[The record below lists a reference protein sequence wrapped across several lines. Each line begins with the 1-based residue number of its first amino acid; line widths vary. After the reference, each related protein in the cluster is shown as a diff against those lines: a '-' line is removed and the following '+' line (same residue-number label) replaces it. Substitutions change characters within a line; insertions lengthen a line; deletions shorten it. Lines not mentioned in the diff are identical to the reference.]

1 MELFEVYF
9 HDEWR
14 TPSSYTREY
23 IASSAANTEQWL
35 LGHLD
40 DWYDNE
46 RDVEIYD
53 VVEQGL
59 NQAFTFMTVIKITL
73 NGDGSVEW

>member
-9 HDEWR
+9 HDEWH
-14 TPSSYTREY
+14 TKFSYTREH
-23 IASSAANTEQWL
+23 ITSSVASTEQWL

-53 VVEQGL
+53 VVEQGF

-73 NGDGSVEW
+73 NDDGSVE

>member
-1 MELFEVYF
+1 MELFEIYY

-14 TPSSYTREY
+14 TPSSYKREH
-23 IASSAANTEQWL
+23 ITSSAANTEQWL
-35 LGHLD
+35 LKHLD
-40 DWYDNE
+40 DWYNNE

-73 NGDGSVEW
+73 NGDGSVE